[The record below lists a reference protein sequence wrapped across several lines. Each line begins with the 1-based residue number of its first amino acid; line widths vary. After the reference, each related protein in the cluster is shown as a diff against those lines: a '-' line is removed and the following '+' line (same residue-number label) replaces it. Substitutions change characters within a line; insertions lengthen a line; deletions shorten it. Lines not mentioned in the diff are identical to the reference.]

1 MNVIFV
7 GFSFNNLYF
16 RILSGDSFHGGHNI
30 GAQAMLQNTP
40 TIPGGE
46 HQMVV
51 GVVST
56 MRLFAVV
63 FHILETLAG
72 QGQSFQW
79 IHYIPVLKHGVLR
92 RSNKKAP
99 VPLMRTKG
107 LSADNYLM

>member
-1 MNVIFV
+1 
-7 GFSFNNLYF
+7 
-16 RILSGDSFHGGHNI
+16 
-30 GAQAMLQNTP
+30 MLQNTP

-92 RSNKKAP
+92 RSNKFRFNISEPSGDKLGLEIIKAN
-99 VPLMRTKG
+99 
-107 LSADNYLM
+107 ADQELQKKFGCEI